1 MKIRDSGM
9 PEESLW
15 ETFFNSREILTK
27 LEFTGREGDVV
38 EFGCGYG
45 TFTIPAARMTS
56 HTVYALDVEPEM
68 IEATRQKIEESAL
81 ANIRLIERDFAA
93 QGTGLGSE
101 TAGYV
106 MLFNILHC
114 EDPLGLLREAH
125 RLLAPAGKVGVIHWN
140 YDPLTPRGPEMSI
153 RPQPQQCRQWLRQ
166 SGFQLVIPFV
176 DLPPYHYGLVGQKTV
191 SNDRGAN
198 QWEQMK

>member
-15 ETFFNSREILTK
+15 ETFFNSREILAK
-27 LEFTGREGDVV
+27 LGFTGREGDVV

-81 ANIRLIERDFAA
+81 ANIRLIQRDFAA
-93 QGTGLGSE
+93 HTVTPGGHRAIIDGAVTMAW
-101 TAGYV
+101 TAID
-106 MLFNILHC
+106 LAEKDLW
-114 EDPLGLLREAH
+114 D
-125 RLLAPAGKVGVIHWN
+125 RL
-140 YDPLTPRGPEMSI
+140 
-153 RPQPQQCRQWLRQ
+153 
-166 SGFQLVIPFV
+166 
-176 DLPPYHYGLVGQKTV
+176 
-191 SNDRGAN
+191 
-198 QWEQMK
+198 